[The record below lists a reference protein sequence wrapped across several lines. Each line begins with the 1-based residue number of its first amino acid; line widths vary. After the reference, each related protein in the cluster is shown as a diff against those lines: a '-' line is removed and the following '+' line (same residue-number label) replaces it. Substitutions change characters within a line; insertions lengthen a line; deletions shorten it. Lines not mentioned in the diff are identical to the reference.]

1 MARFVE
7 QPTGLFQSLRNLRAG
22 HLRPLEPGQPLPVTT
37 LFLGELR
44 GELLTFRGSMVATDF
59 CR

>member
-1 MARFVE
+1 MGGIADKARICKDLSGSCCF
-7 QPTGLFQSLRNLRAG
+7 LSRF
-22 HLRPLEPGQPLPVTT
+22 EPGQPLPVTT